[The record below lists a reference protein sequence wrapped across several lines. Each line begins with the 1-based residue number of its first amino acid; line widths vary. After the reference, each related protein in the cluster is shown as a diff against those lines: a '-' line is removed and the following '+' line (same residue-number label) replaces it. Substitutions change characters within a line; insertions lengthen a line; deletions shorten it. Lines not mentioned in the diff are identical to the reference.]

1 MADVYIG
8 IDPDAEKSG
17 VGVVKRAT
25 REVDVK
31 QLAFASLVAYIRLQ
45 QHRAE
50 VQGKT
55 IMVIVEGG
63 WLIHGNWHIPFR
75 CSTAKA
81 AAIGRSVGMNHQTGL
96 LLVEILKAEGIPV
109 QVQRPLR
116 KMWQG
121 ADGKIT
127 SAELAEITGKEKL
140 PRCNQEGRDA
150 LLIAWVASGLPV
162 RVRPTKR

>member
-45 QHRAE
+45 YHRAE

-162 RVRPTKR
+162 RVKPAKR

>member
-1 MADVYIG
+1 MYIG

-31 QLAFASLVAYIRLQ
+31 QLAFASLVAFIRLQ
-45 QHRAE
+45 YHRAE

-127 SAELAEITGKEKL
+127 SAELAEITGKDKL

>member
-25 REVDVK
+25 REVAVK
-31 QLAFASLVAYIRLQ
+31 QLAFASLVAFIRLQ
-45 QHRAE
+45 YHRAE

-109 QVQRPLR
+109 QVKRPLR

>member
-17 VGVVKRAT
+17 VGIVKRAT

-31 QLAFASLVAYIRLQ
+31 QMAFASLVAYIRLQ

>member
-31 QLAFASLVAYIRLQ
+31 QLAFASLVAFIRLQ
-45 QHRAE
+45 YHRAE

-109 QVQRPLR
+109 QVQRPLC

-121 ADGKIT
+121 AEGKIT
-127 SAELAEITGKEKL
+127 SAELAEITGKDKL

>member
-1 MADVYIG
+1 MYIG

-31 QLAFASLVAYIRLQ
+31 QLAFASLLAYIRLQ
-45 QHRAE
+45 YHRAE

-162 RVRPTKR
+162 RVKPVKR

>member
-31 QLAFASLVAYIRLQ
+31 QLAFASLLAFIRLQ

-150 LLIAWVASGLPV
+150 LLIAWVASGLPI

>member
-45 QHRAE
+45 HHRAE

>member
-31 QLAFASLVAYIRLQ
+31 QLAFASLVAFIRLQ
-45 QHRAE
+45 YHRAE

-96 LLVEILKAEGIPV
+96 LLVEILKAEDIPV

-162 RVRPTKR
+162 RVKPTKR

>member
-31 QLAFASLVAYIRLQ
+31 QLAFASLVAFIRLQ
-45 QHRAE
+45 YHRAE

>member
-45 QHRAE
+45 YHRAE

-55 IMVIVEGG
+55 ILVIVEGG

-162 RVRPTKR
+162 RVKPVKR

>member
-17 VGVVKRAT
+17 VGMVTRAT
-25 REVDVK
+25 REVDVR
-31 QLAFASLVAYIRLQ
+31 QMTFASLVAFIRM
-45 QHRAE
+45 QHHKAKT
-50 VQGKT
+50 QGRT
-55 IMVIVEGG
+55 LLVVVEGG
-63 WLIHGNWHIPFR
+63 WLNHGNWHLPFR

-96 LLVEILKAEGIPV
+96 LLVEILQAENIPV
-109 QVQRPLR
+109 EVVRPLR

-127 SAELAEITGKEKL
+127 SAELAYIVGLDKL
-140 PRCNQEGRDA
+140 PKCNQEGRDA
-150 LLIAWVASGLPV
+150 LLLAWTFAGLPV
-162 RVRPTKR
+162 RIRVGKR

>member
-31 QLAFASLVAYIRLQ
+31 QLAFASLVAFLRLQ
-45 QHRAE
+45 YHRAE

-63 WLIHGNWHIPFR
+63 WLIHGNWHIPFK

-150 LLIAWVASGLPV
+150 LLMAWVASGLPV

>member
-8 IDPDAEKSG
+8 IDPDAVKSG

-31 QLAFASLVAYIRLQ
+31 QLAFASLVAFIRLQ
-45 QHRAE
+45 YHRAE

>member
-1 MADVYIG
+1 
-8 IDPDAEKSG
+8 
-17 VGVVKRAT
+17 
-25 REVDVK
+25 
-31 QLAFASLVAYIRLQ
+31 
-45 QHRAE
+45 
-50 VQGKT
+50 
-55 IMVIVEGG
+55 
-63 WLIHGNWHIPFR
+63 
-75 CSTAKA
+75 
-81 AAIGRSVGMNHQTGL
+81 MNHQTGL

-127 SAELAEITGKEKL
+127 SAELAEITGKDKL

-150 LLIAWVASGLPV
+150 LLMAWVASGLPV

>member
-31 QLAFASLVAYIRLQ
+31 QLAFASLVAFIRLQ
-45 QHRAE
+45 YHRAE

-127 SAELAEITGKEKL
+127 SAELAEITGKDKL

>member
-17 VGVVKRAT
+17 VGMVTRAT

-31 QLAFASLVAYIRLQ
+31 QLAFASLVAFIRLQ
-45 QHRAE
+45 YHRAE

>member
-31 QLAFASLVAYIRLQ
+31 QLAFASLVAFIRLQ
-45 QHRAE
+45 YHRAE

-162 RVRPTKR
+162 RVKPTKR

>member
-31 QLAFASLVAYIRLQ
+31 QLAFASLVAFIRLQ
-45 QHRAE
+45 YHRAE

-96 LLVEILKAEGIPV
+96 LLVEILKSEGIPV

-162 RVRPTKR
+162 RVKPTKR

>member
-31 QLAFASLVAYIRLQ
+31 QLAFASLVAFIRLQ
-45 QHRAE
+45 QHHAE

-127 SAELAEITGKEKL
+127 SAELAEITGKDKL

-150 LLIAWVASGLPV
+150 LLMAWVASGLPV

>member
-1 MADVYIG
+1 MYIG

-31 QLAFASLVAYIRLQ
+31 QLAFASLVAFIRLQ

>member
-31 QLAFASLVAYIRLQ
+31 QLAFASLVAFIRLQ
-45 QHRAE
+45 YHRAE

-109 QVQRPLR
+109 QVKRPLR

>member
-31 QLAFASLVAYIRLQ
+31 QLAFASLVAFIRLQ

-63 WLIHGNWHIPFR
+63 WLIHGNWHIPFK

-162 RVRPTKR
+162 RVKPTKR

>member
-31 QLAFASLVAYIRLQ
+31 QLAFASLVAFLRLQ
-45 QHRAE
+45 HHRAE

-63 WLIHGNWHIPFR
+63 WLNHGNWHIPFR

-162 RVRPTKR
+162 RVRSTKR

>member
-31 QLAFASLVAYIRLQ
+31 QLAFASLVAFIRLQ
-45 QHRAE
+45 YHRAE

-127 SAELAEITGKEKL
+127 SAELAEITGKDKL

-150 LLIAWVASGLPV
+150 LLLAWVASGLPV
-162 RVRPTKR
+162 RVIPTKR

>member
-1 MADVYIG
+1 MVDVYIG

-31 QLAFASLVAYIRLQ
+31 QLAFASLVAFIRLQ
-45 QHRAE
+45 YHRAE

-63 WLIHGNWHIPFR
+63 WLIHGNWHIPFK

-150 LLIAWVASGLPV
+150 LLIAWVASGLPI
-162 RVRPTKR
+162 RMKPTKR

>member
-31 QLAFASLVAYIRLQ
+31 QLAFASLVAFIRLQ
-45 QHRAE
+45 YHRAE

-150 LLIAWVASGLPV
+150 LLIAWVASGLPI

>member
-31 QLAFASLVAYIRLQ
+31 QLAFASLVAFIRLQ
-45 QHRAE
+45 YHRAE

-150 LLIAWVASGLPV
+150 LLLAWVASGLPV
-162 RVRPTKR
+162 RVKPTKR

>member
-45 QHRAE
+45 YHRAE

>member
-31 QLAFASLVAYIRLQ
+31 QLGFASLVAYIRLQ
-45 QHRAE
+45 YHRAE

-55 IMVIVEGG
+55 ILVIVEGG

>member
-17 VGVVKRAT
+17 VGVVKRAS

-45 QHRAE
+45 YHRAE

>member
-31 QLAFASLVAYIRLQ
+31 QLAFASLVAFIRLQ
-45 QHRAE
+45 YHRAE

-55 IMVIVEGG
+55 ILVIVEGG

-127 SAELAEITGKEKL
+127 SAELAEIMGKEKL

>member
-31 QLAFASLVAYIRLQ
+31 QLAFAPLVAFIRLQ
-45 QHRAE
+45 YHRAE

-150 LLIAWVASGLPV
+150 LLLAWVASGLRV
-162 RVRPTKR
+162 RVKPVKR

>member
-31 QLAFASLVAYIRLQ
+31 QLAFASLLAYIRLQ
-45 QHRAE
+45 YHRAE

-150 LLIAWVASGLPV
+150 LLLAWVASGLPI
-162 RVRPTKR
+162 RVKPVKR